1 MQWHDLGMLLR
12 NLELLQAE
20 SWLTNSAITVL
31 DVNFYIFLF
40 VYTLSIWIEFIL
52 FTCLIFKF
60 ISLDLGH
67 HVYMLLN
74 RI

>member
-31 DVNFYIFLF
+31 DAHFNIYLFIYLYI
-40 VYTLSIWIEFIL
+40 
-52 FTCLIFKF
+52 
-60 ISLDLGH
+60 H
-67 HVYMLLN
+67 
-74 RI
+74 